1 MDMDTMMYPLRL
13 FINVYIA
20 FLNAL
25 LFYAILSPKA
35 KLHKLVVWGGTFG
48 ICFSA
53 LLISLLLY
61 HQYALKLGVVIC
73 YLAVLSGLV
82 YQTPFSG
89 RILAASFFVILL
101 MISESVVAALVVV
114 FYGFSAP
121 LYAGDSSVIIQ
132 VSPLY
137 LVSYAVCFG
146 LPALV
151 VWQRPR
157 GSASI
162 GFAQFLL
169 LPLSQVVMLGALLYA
184 MYMGERRF
192 VPSDAVV
199 TLLAVVLCIATD
211 VMFLRIIDALVKKK
225 RLEEQQELQ
234 KKHYAILMEQEKA
247 MRKLR
252 HDIAN
257 HLMTMGLL
265 VGQDDV
271 RAKAYLDEL
280 STRFQESK
288 IVRFCD
294 NQIADIV
301 LCSKSAEAAVRKI
314 RFTVTA
320 KVSEN
325 ISMNDLDFMSLLSN
339 LLDNALEAAAQSEER
354 FVDVFL
360 REQAG
365 VLALKIKNS
374 ISSGTNPDLSRTTK
388 KNLKEHGLGVEI
400 VKGICR
406 QYEGEFL
413 TSREERVF
421 ETGVLLILPPVV
433 NQ

>member
-1 MDMDTMMYPLRL
+1 M
-13 FINVYIA
+13 
-20 FLNAL
+20 
-25 LFYAILSPKA
+25 
-35 KLHKLVVWGGTFG
+35 
-48 ICFSA
+48 
-53 LLISLLLY
+53 
-61 HQYALKLGVVIC
+61 
-73 YLAVLSGLV
+73 
-82 YQTPFSG
+82 
-89 RILAASFFVILL
+89 
-101 MISESVVAALVVV
+101 
-114 FYGFSAP
+114 
-121 LYAGDSSVIIQ
+121 
-132 VSPLY
+132 
-137 LVSYAVCFG
+137 VSYGYGYDDVS
-146 LPALV
+146 LT
-151 VWQRPR
+151 
-157 GSASI
+157 SI
-162 GFAQFLL
+162 YQ
-169 LPLSQVVMLGALLYA
+169 
-184 MYMGERRF
+184 
-192 VPSDAVV
+192 
-199 TLLAVVLCIATD
+199 C
-211 VMFLRIIDALVKKK
+211 
-225 RLEEQQELQ
+225 
-234 KKHYAILMEQEKA
+234 
-247 MRKLR
+247 
-252 HDIAN
+252 
-257 HLMTMGLL
+257 MTMGLL

-374 ISSGTNPDLSRTTK
+374 ISSGTTPDLSRTTK

>member
-1 MDMDTMMYPLRL
+1 MDTMMYPLRL

-121 LYAGDSSVIIQ
+121 LYAGDASVIIQ

-184 MYMGERRF
+184 IYMGERRF
-192 VPSDAVV
+192 IPSDAMV

-325 ISMNDLDFMSLLSN
+325 IPMNDLDFMSLLSN

-360 REQAG
+360 RELAG
-365 VLALKIKNS
+365 VLALKITNS

-406 QYEGEFL
+406 QYKGEFL